1 MTVIPCMS
9 TPSFIAAAI
18 MGTIRVALGRGAV
31 WQQVREFTALSRTL
45 PSLSNWK
52 LISLYPFPICIFAD
66 YLRLTVVPH
75 RFFHSINSD
84 ICYPACDHA
93 FPPAWVT
100 GTAPYFVNAGTLH
113 PFTYDLVI
121 FVIIFAISRVSAFAY
136 HLQTL
141 HWSLKQNSFE
151 SWSQNPIHT

>member
-1 MTVIPCMS
+1 MAVIPPTT
-9 TPSFIAAAI
+9 TPTLRSAA
-18 MGTIRVALGRGAV
+18 TIVTVRVTLGRGAV
-31 WQQVREFTALSRTL
+31 WQQVREFTALPRTL
-45 PSLSNWK
+45 PSLSNWN
-52 LISLYPFPICIFAD
+52 LISLYPFCIFVD

-75 RFFHSINSD
+75 RFFYSINSD

-113 PFTYDLVI
+113 PFTYDFLI
-121 FVIIFAISRVSAFAY
+121 FVRNFAISRVAAFAY

-141 HWSLKQNSFE
+141 HWSLKRNTFG
-151 SWSQNPIHT
+151 SQNAF